1 MRERITET
9 LIRQESFDDVYER
22 GERLYEAEEV
32 WDLAWRGDR
41 LEAKVSGNSA
51 PYYQVGLDFSDDSAP
66 VASCT
71 CPYDWGGW
79 CKHQVA
85 AALTALH
92 DSSDI
97 PQRSSLKDLLREL
110 APSQR
115 EPLLYYLVEQEPH
128 LLELIESFV
137 REPEDSPSSSSS
149 SDLSPPDIRSY
160 RGRLQDLL
168 EDTLRE
174 VSQGYVEEDILTE
187 PLLDLLAEVSPYLE
201 MGEFQAASQLL
212 ETITQEYVEAYDE
225 LASFGSESQEF
236 EQRLDELWIEVV
248 LFLGHELSPT
258 IQSELKLWSSYFSE
272 GLGLTNAALRQMS
285 DDGRLS

>member
-51 PYYQVGLDFSDDSAP
+51 PSYQVGLDFSDDGAI

-92 DSSDI
+92 HSSDI
-97 PQRSSLKDLLREL
+97 PQRPSLKDLLKQL

-115 EPLLYYLVEQEPH
+115 EPLIYYLVEQEPH

-137 REPEDSPSSSSS
+137 REPDELLSS
-149 SDLSPPDIRSY
+149 SDLSPPDILSY
-160 RGRLQDLL
+160 RGRLQELL
-168 EDTLRE
+168 EETLRE
-174 VSQGYVEEDILTE
+174 VVEGYVEEDILTE
-187 PLLDLLAEVSPYLE
+187 PLLEILSEVSPYLE

-225 LASFGSESQEF
+225 LASFGSESPEF
-236 EQRLDELWIEVV
+236 ERRLDELWIEVV

-258 IQSELKLWSSYFSE
+258 IQAELKLWSSYFRE

>member
-1 MRERITET
+1 M
-9 LIRQESFDDVYER
+9 
-22 GERLYEAEEV
+22 
-32 WDLAWRGDR
+32 
-41 LEAKVSGNSA
+41 
-51 PYYQVGLDFSDDSAP
+51 GLDFSDDGAI

-97 PQRSSLKDLLREL
+97 PQRPSLKDLLKQL

-115 EPLLYYLVEQEPH
+115 EPLLHYLVEQEPH

-137 REPEDSPSSSSS
+137 REPDELLSSSE
-149 SDLSPPDIRSY
+149 LSPLDIPSY
-160 RGRLQDLL
+160 RSRLQELL
-168 EDTLRE
+168 EETLRE
-174 VSQGYVEEDILTE
+174 VVEGYVEEDILTE
-187 PLLDLLAEVSPYLE
+187 PLLEILSEVSPYLE

-225 LASFGSESQEF
+225 LASFGSESPEF
-236 EQRLDELWIEVV
+236 ERRLDELWIEVV